1 MDTTEQMLA
10 QTENILD
17 RYGIIS
23 RRAVMA
29 ENLAGGFPAM
39 RTLCRS
45 MEDTG
50 RILRGRFV
58 EGLGGAQ
65 FAERN
70 TIDRLR
76 DLAATLAL
84 KAKFTPLACQPAIL
98 LIPGIFAALAEH
110 SSSLVPTRRTG
121 ALVVICGGRLQL
133 YLAQGGRKMLVWYHD
148 ESEILL
154 PDVLQALTNGLR
166 REPRLRFTLLEI
178 NDKPVRQSPLFTPLR
193 EVGFSSSPQG
203 LDWG

>member
-1 MDTTEQMLA
+1 MQKE
-10 QTENILD
+10 
-17 RYGIIS
+17 
-23 RRAVMA
+23 
-29 ENLAGGFPAM
+29 
-39 RTLCRS
+39 
-45 MEDTG
+45 
-50 RILRGRFV
+50 
-58 EGLGGAQ
+58 
-65 FAERN
+65 N

-84 KAKFTPLACQPAIL
+84 KAKFTPVSLSASDPANPWGYL
-98 LIPGIFAALAEH
+98 LPWPEH